1 MPETHPLI
9 RTTTLLD
16 RAIRQK
22 AHPKIIRRLKQRA
35 DEEAD
40 RVTKIFEAGNH
51 HLPVMDMLRDG
62 TKFET
67 DE

>member
-1 MPETHPLI
+1 MTHPLI
-9 RTTTLLD
+9 RTTTLLN

-22 AHPKIIRRLKQRA
+22 AHPKVILMLKRRA

-51 HLPVMDMLRDG
+51 HLPVLDMLRDG
-62 TKFET
+62 EKF
-67 DE
+67 DEPS